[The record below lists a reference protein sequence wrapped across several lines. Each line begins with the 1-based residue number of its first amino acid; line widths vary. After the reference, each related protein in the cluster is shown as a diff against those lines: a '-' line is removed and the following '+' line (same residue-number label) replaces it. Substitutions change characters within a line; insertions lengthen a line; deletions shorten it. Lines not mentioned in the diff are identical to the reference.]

1 MKDLHRPVKSR
12 AHKKKRKKKKEKK
25 NLKLGKESE
34 KRTRKRMVE
43 YDEEQKATTKE
54 NPVKIKHL
62 PHKWFS

>member
-12 AHKKKRKKKKEKK
+12 AHKKKKKK

-43 YDEEQKATTKE
+43 YDEEQKATMKE

>member
-1 MKDLHRPVKSR
+1 MLNH
-12 AHKKKRKKKKEKK
+12 AHTKKNKNKNK

-43 YDEEQKATTKE
+43 YDEEQKATMKE

-62 PHKWFS
+62 PHKWSS